1 MGPNES
7 LIKVVI
13 IINLTIYLQ
22 RTSNKILINK
32 HGSPRRSGGWWW
44 CSGSGAAMVVLVLLA
59 PLSPSPLPRCWW
71 WGFSVATARRGSAT
85 AMKPWLFAL

>member
-32 HGSPRRSGGWWW
+32 HGSPAALVGSGGG
-44 CSGSGAAMVVLVLLA
+44 GSGAMMVVLVLLA
-59 PLSPSPLPRCWW
+59 PLLPSPLPRCWW
-71 WGFSVATARRGSAT
+71 WG
-85 AMKPWLFAL
+85 L

>member
-32 HGSPRRSGGWWW
+32 HGSLLWW
-44 CSGSGAAMVVLVLLA
+44 VVV
-59 PLSPSPLPRCWW
+59 
-71 WGFSVATARRGSAT
+71 VV
-85 AMKPWLFAL
+85 